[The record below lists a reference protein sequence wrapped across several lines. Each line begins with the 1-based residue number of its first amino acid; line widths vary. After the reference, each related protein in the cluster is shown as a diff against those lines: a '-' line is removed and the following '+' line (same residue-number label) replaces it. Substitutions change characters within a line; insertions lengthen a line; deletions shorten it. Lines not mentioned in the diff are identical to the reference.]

1 MTVLIVIVL
10 RQCQNKE
17 FLPGLERDAI
27 SKNKADRKAIAA
39 NILVEVK
46 AVNLFRKK
54 PHHKILDWVVNTC
67 LAF

>member
-1 MTVLIVIVL
+1 MPKYD
-10 RQCQNKE
+10 KE
-17 FLPGLERDAI
+17 FLLGLERKAI
-27 SKNKADRKAIAA
+27 SKNKAGRKAIAA